1 MRTQNARA
9 IVTQATRRAVP
20 FVQSRT
26 MATFSERRDL
36 TMLVQEE
43 TGMLPSDVGVIRGAD
58 RSAQG
63 TGAFYRTKAYKHQQ
77 GYTAEEARVLFA
89 HLPVAYLN
97 NPGTAVDAAAI
108 SKLAQNGGLPTPA
121 ACVAMLGGGEATQEA
136 LTYYAVPSGV
146 IITGERN
153 SKKFIVFVYNN
164 MDEGHRVMWYDLTGR
179 EQFEW
184 HAAFV
189 KAARTHLRTENH
201 TRGLRGTDIG
211 QLTTV
216 AMVTVALTISPS
228 LQYRR
233 PDGHPIAA
241 AQWPAARRRLFG

>member
-1 MRTQNARA
+1 MECDHGGATDYDRCRNASIIKLYANWPLKREDKHNAHTKRTSNS
-9 IVTQATRRAVP
+9 TRRAVP

-26 MATFSERRDL
+26 MATSSERRDL

-43 TGMLPSDVGVIRGAD
+43 TGMLPSDVGVVRAAD
-58 RSAQG
+58 
-63 TGAFYRTKAYKHQQ
+63 H
-77 GYTAEEARVLFA
+77 
-89 HLPVAYLN
+89 
-97 NPGTAVDAAAI
+97 
-108 SKLAQNGGLPTPA
+108 
-121 ACVAMLGGGEATQEA
+121 
-136 LTYYAVPSGV
+136 
-146 IITGERN
+146 
-153 SKKFIVFVYNN
+153 
-164 MDEGHRVMWYDLTGR
+164 